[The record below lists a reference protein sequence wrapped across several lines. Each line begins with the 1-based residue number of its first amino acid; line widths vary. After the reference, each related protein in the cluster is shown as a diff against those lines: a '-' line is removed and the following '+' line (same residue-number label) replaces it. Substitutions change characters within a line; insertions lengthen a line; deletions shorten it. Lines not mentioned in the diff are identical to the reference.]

1 MLGTIRQFFSRLFH
15 RLTKSQYSLGI
26 KLYND
31 GSYEEA
37 ADALSLI
44 RDGIYRTSLLY
55 TRLSN
60 FYFYRALRNAALLAF
75 YQGDYIRCIR
85 HCQQALEVEPDEEV
99 CRNYLAHAFH
109 HVGQYGASIRQLETL
124 RRSSPDRDDIRYNLA
139 KINIKAGRT
148 ATARKII
155 NELIEESPDFADFH
169 HILGIA
175 YGKEGN
181 IEKAIESFTTA
192 VSINQGFVNAVL
204 LLGLEQIRSFNY
216 HTACRTFKAGMTAK
230 PNNSDLLFY
239 YGLTCSIVTRLE
251 AQGVEANGAAKEQLG
266 IVALPSDLLDDIAYL
281 DGRALEEHNRM
292 LELDISYGEH
302 FTFLDPIYDKPA
314 LEALVEVF
322 ESFIN
327 IYPTYADYFNKL
339 GTFYKK
345 IGDIA
350 KAEAVLN
357 TALEINPN
365 YIDALV
371 SLGGVYESEGR
382 VEEAYEISHK
392 VTQLAP
398 EQPELQVTH
407 GRLST
412 KLRDFDTAADSM
424 ISAAEIDNRYT
435 YHLFVLGQILEENGD
450 DKLAKKCRDVGR
462 RLMPDAARDLRG
474 FRRFERSLN

>member
-1 MLGTIRQFFSRLFH
+1 MLGSIKQFFGRLFH
-15 RLTKSQYSLGI
+15 RLTKSQYSIGI

-31 GSYEEA
+31 GRYEEA

-44 RDGIYRTSLLY
+44 REGIYRTSLLY
-55 TRLSN
+55 NRLSN

-85 HCQQALEVEPDEEV
+85 HCQQALEVEPEEQV

-109 HVGQYGASIRQLETL
+109 HVGQYGAAIRQLEAL
-124 RRSSPDRDDIRYNLA
+124 RSNSPDRDDIRYNLA

-155 NELIEESPDFADFH
+155 AELIEESPDFADFH

-181 IEKAIESFTTA
+181 IDKAIESFRNA
-192 VSINQGFVNAVL
+192 VGINHGFVNAVL

-251 AQGVEANGAAKEQLG
+251 AEGVKGNGAAKAQLG
-266 IVALPSDLLDDIAYL
+266 SVALPGDLLDDIAYL

-314 LEALVEVF
+314 LEALVDVF

-327 IYPTYADYFNKL
+327 IYPTYADYYNKL

-345 IGDIA
+345 IGNIE
-350 KAEAVLN
+350 KAIMVLK
-357 TALEINPN
+357 TALEINPD
-365 YIDALV
+365 YVGALV
-371 SLGGVYESEGR
+371 SLAGVYESEGH
-382 VEEAYEISHK
+382 VEEAFDISQR
-392 VTQLAP
+392 VIELEP
-398 EQPELQVTH
+398 GRPELMVTH
-407 GRLST
+407 GRLCT
-412 KLRDFDTAADSM
+412 KMGDFDTATNSM
-424 ISAAEIDNRYT
+424 ISAATVDNRFT
-435 YHLFVLGQILEENGD
+435 YHLFVLGQILEENGHD
-450 DKLAKKCRDVGR
+450 SLAQRCRDVGR
-462 RLMPDAARDLRG
+462 QLMPDAARDLRG
-474 FRRFERSLN
+474 FRRFERSLS